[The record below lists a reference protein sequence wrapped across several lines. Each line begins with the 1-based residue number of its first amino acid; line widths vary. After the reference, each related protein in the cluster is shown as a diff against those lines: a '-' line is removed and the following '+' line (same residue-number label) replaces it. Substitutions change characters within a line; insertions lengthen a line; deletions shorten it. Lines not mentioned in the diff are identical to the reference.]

1 MQIRESVEKALY
13 ENAIDLITPE
23 LQSGVGHTFGFD
35 ALDLFAGVPIL
46 EELKPVIER
55 LAKELQPK
63 WHFAFTVQGLMI
75 NFSSTISQ
83 GRLAILEP
91 DTQDAIQEMADI
103 VITVAM
109 GFYDQMLTRFLL
121 NLVQTDASHV

>member
-103 VITVAM
+103 VITYLFSVQDLDSK
-109 GFYDQMLTRFLL
+109 GGGISLERCSSTR
-121 NLVQTDASHV
+121 

>member
-1 MQIRESVEKALY
+1 
-13 ENAIDLITPE
+13 
-23 LQSGVGHTFGFD
+23 
-35 ALDLFAGVPIL
+35 
-46 EELKPVIER
+46 
-55 LAKELQPK
+55 
-63 WHFAFTVQGLMI
+63 MI

-109 GFYDQMLTRFLL
+109 GFYDQILTRFLL

>member
-35 ALDLFAGVPIL
+35 ALDLFTGAPIL

-75 NFSSTISQ
+75 NFTFWRTQ
-83 GRLAILEP
+83 GRMAIIE
-91 DTQDAIQEMADI
+91 TDAENVVQEAADI
-103 VITVAM
+103 VVSVAM
-109 GFYDQMLTRFLL
+109 RLFDGMLKWLIEC
-121 NLVQTDASHV
+121 LVQKGPSHV